1 MQGVNIKYISET
13 WWKNIEDLKTSDG
26 FVEIFSLH
34 TFSGIICRE
43 TSAFQYKIIVLI
55 HPE

>member
-1 MQGVNIKYISET
+1 MQDVNIKYISET